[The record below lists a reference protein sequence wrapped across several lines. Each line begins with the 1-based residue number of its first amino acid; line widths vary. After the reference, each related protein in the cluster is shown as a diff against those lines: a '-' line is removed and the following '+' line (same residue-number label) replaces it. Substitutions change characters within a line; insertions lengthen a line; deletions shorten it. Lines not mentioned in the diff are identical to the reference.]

1 MVNVGLE
8 VTLPNNQKATMH
20 YLKNKRFSF
29 IIDACEKRPHPKIML
44 ATWPP
49 GGDAITI
56 IREKFADRYVL
67 AVKVSGSEIYLVLH
81 QVVNKADLV
90 KRLVEGCDNFEQL
103 SHLVY
108 LVVYNNASYYP
119 WMGSGK
125 ILLEAVEQNLSPNIQ
140 SLMST
145 KMR

>member
-1 MVNVGLE
+1 
-8 VTLPNNQKATMH
+8 
-20 YLKNKRFSF
+20 
-29 IIDACEKRPHPKIML
+29 ML

-67 AVKVSGSEIYLVLH
+67 AVKINGSEIYLVLH
-81 QVVNKADLV
+81 QIVNKADLV
-90 KRLVEGCDNFEQL
+90 KRLVEGCGNFEQL